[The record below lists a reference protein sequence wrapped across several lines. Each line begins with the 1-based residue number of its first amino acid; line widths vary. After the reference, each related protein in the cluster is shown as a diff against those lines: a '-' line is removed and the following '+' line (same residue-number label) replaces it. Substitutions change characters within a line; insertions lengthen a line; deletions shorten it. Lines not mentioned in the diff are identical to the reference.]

1 MPAPNF
7 FKRAQDDP
15 EGIPLMKR
23 RIEKARCSQQHCT
36 GARPSRRGGGNPVAT
51 AKVRA
56 AADRHALNVLPMIME
71 IRSTGKTS
79 FGEISA
85 ELNNRGVLSARC
97 RQWYP
102 MTVSNLLARAR
113 RLL

>member
-1 MPAPNF
+1 
-7 FKRAQDDP
+7 
-15 EGIPLMKR
+15 MKR

-36 GARPSRRGGGNPVAT
+36 GTRPSRRGGGNPVAT
-51 AKVRA
+51 AKA
-56 AADRHALNVLPMIME
+56 KSNADRHALNVLPIVIE
-71 IRSTGKTS
+71 ICSTGKTS
-79 FGEISA
+79 LGEISA
-85 ELNNRGVLSARC
+85 ELNNRGVLSARR